1 TSGVCSIPNQLLK
14 GNEKSV
20 NTYVIVVPVQMIN
33 KVELSAAAEPAD
45 SSSISAVNGNKLG
58 RLFAFSEYSASSTT
72 WTGSFTET
80 TAENYDAFN
89 YVIRGQGKGTVTL
102 SWDPAQ
108 LEINRVFLEN
118 NNLQDKVS
126 TNGQKNI
133 LTIDVDSTVGQN
145 RYDIQFYKTENG
157 VYTDMTT
164 INGYVALSFTEAL
177 T

>member
-1 TSGVCSIPNQLLK
+1 MS
-14 GNEKSV
+14 
-20 NTYVIVVPVQMIN
+20 
-33 KVELSAAAEPAD
+33 
-45 SSSISAVNGNKLG
+45 
-58 RLFAFSEYSASSTT
+58 
-72 WTGSFTET
+72 
-80 TAENYDAFN
+80 
-89 YVIRGQGKGTVTL
+89 L